1 MKETLNLMNFLT
13 LTKSNPQTQHTMKIH
28 KQTKLV
34 KTEKQEEGAFIVAAC
49 IAIASILLIVT
60 VIAENL

>member
-1 MKETLNLMNFLT
+1 
-13 LTKSNPQTQHTMKIH
+13 MKIH

-34 KTEKQEEGAFIVAAC
+34 KTENQEQSAFIVAAC

-60 VIAENL
+60 VIAEKL

>member
-1 MKETLNLMNFLT
+1 
-13 LTKSNPQTQHTMKIH
+13 MKIH
-28 KQTKLV
+28 KQNQLV
-34 KTEKQEEGAFIVAAC
+34 QTEKQEESAFIVAAC

>member
-1 MKETLNLMNFLT
+1 
-13 LTKSNPQTQHTMKIH
+13 MKIH

-34 KTEKQEEGAFIVAAC
+34 KTEKQEESAFIVAAC

-60 VIAENL
+60 VIAESL

>member
-1 MKETLNLMNFLT
+1 MKT
-13 LTKSNPQTQHTMKIH
+13 H

-34 KTEKQEEGAFIVAAC
+34 ETEKQAESAFIVASC
-49 IAIASILLIVT
+49 IAIVSILLIVT

>member
-1 MKETLNLMNFLT
+1 MNFLT
-13 LTKSNPQTQHTMKIH
+13 LTKSNPQTHYTQTQHTMKIH

-34 KTEKQEEGAFIVAAC
+34 KTEKQEESAFIVAAC

-60 VIAENL
+60 VIAEKL

>member
-1 MKETLNLMNFLT
+1 
-13 LTKSNPQTQHTMKIH
+13 MKIH
-28 KQTKLV
+28 KQNQLV
-34 KTEKQEEGAFIVAAC
+34 KTEKQEESAFIVSAC